1 MLAKA
6 VMDQKDQWDEF
17 IDTTV
22 FAYNTSCHEST
33 CYSPFEV
40 MFGRKAVLPIQI
52 NVDSSFDINNRCMKL
67 FHVIYNVINF
77 SHYFSYQYGDQIAL
91 LSNQRQ
97 EIFCSVKAN
106 IKIAQVYI
114 LLDIKKRTELIVH
127 VYRVSHNESSLFH
140 QDQYN

>member
-1 MLAKA
+1 MVLLYNLTRFLSTKSTNIVHAVDWNTTQRSCLGRNAFLIVYRCTLLHSKSMRLFKA

-52 NVDSSFDINNRCMKL
+52 NVDSSFDFNNRYMK
-67 FHVIYNVINF
+67 
-77 SHYFSYQYGDQIAL
+77 
-91 LSNQRQ
+91 
-97 EIFCSVKAN
+97 
-106 IKIAQVYI
+106 
-114 LLDIKKRTELIVH
+114 KKKKELIVH